1 MLDLPVLRS
10 PPFHSDKG
18 GKEGRKEGIIGRTGG
33 RGGRPSQTKGA
44 VSVRLPVCLG
54 RWLSVG
60 VDPWRME
67 GRAGKEREREG
78 EREGKTHNEQ
88 FVLGEGAA
96 KSLEIKRLGEIQI
109 TSLVAFHRNCRLRT
123 ILLDRGRGYFGIGVQ
138 ERVSPSPKSYF
149 IQQFNRA
156 FEVETEVTLRSDLLI
171 KV

>member
-1 MLDLPVLRS
+1 MED
-10 PPFHSDKG
+10 G
-18 GKEGRKEGIIGRTGG
+18 GSGGQGKRERGR
-33 RGGRPSQTKGA
+33 
-44 VSVRLPVCLG
+44 
-54 RWLSVG
+54 
-60 VDPWRME
+60 
-67 GRAGKEREREG
+67 EREREKHTMSNSSS
-78 EREGKTHNEQ
+78 ER
-88 FVLGEGAA
+88 A

-138 ERVSPSPKSYF
+138 ERVSPSPKSYL

>member
-18 GKEGRKEGIIGRTGG
+18 RKGSLVGRARA
-33 RGGRPSQTKGA
+33 GRPSQTKGA

-67 GRAGKEREREG
+67 GRAGKERERER
-78 EREGKTHNEQ
+78 EREREKHTMSNSSSER
-88 FVLGEGAA
+88 A

-138 ERVSPSPKSYF
+138 ERVSPSPKSYL